1 MQYWLFQ
8 SFDEG
13 KSHTSG
19 SSKKSV
25 KFSLFDEADIED
37 LILNEEEFDF
47 NKHYEDLGKNKYSD
61 PDFPPT

>member
-1 MQYWLFQ
+1 
-8 SFDEG
+8 
-13 KSHTSG
+13 
-19 SSKKSV
+19 V